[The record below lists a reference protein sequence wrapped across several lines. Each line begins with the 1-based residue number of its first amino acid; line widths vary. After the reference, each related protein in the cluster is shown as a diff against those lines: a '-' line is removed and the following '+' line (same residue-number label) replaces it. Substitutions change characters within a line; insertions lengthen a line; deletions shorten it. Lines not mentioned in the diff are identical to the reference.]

1 MVKKS
6 GTVIG
11 VFSAKGGTGK
21 TTVVVN
27 LSMALAEK
35 MRGDVVLVETN
46 VMVSSLGVYFG
57 ITESPVSI
65 HDIVSGKVKAE
76 DAIVRYEGKLDVLPG
91 ALGFVKEF
99 GIVDMTTLI
108 EPLRKKYSV
117 IMLDSSPGFGVEVY
131 AGMKAC
137 DEILIICQPEIP
149 SLLGAI
155 QTYRMAEEWKIPVMA
170 VVVNRHKGKDYEIPI
185 PDIKKAFRG
194 ANVFVIPED
203 DKVPESVA
211 KGIPVV
217 LSAPDSPAAIEFNR
231 LARAVLAH
239 IKSQKQVKYL
249 RKKEIWVEEKRHEPP
264 KHLTSF
270 LS

>member
-21 TTVVVN
+21 TTVAVN

-35 MRGDVVLVETN
+35 MKEDVILVETN

-57 ITESPVSI
+57 IMESQVSI
-65 HDIVSGKVKAE
+65 QDIVSGKVRPE
-76 DAIVRYEGKLDVLPG
+76 DAIVRYGEKLDVLPG

-99 GIVDMTTLI
+99 GIVDMSALI
-108 EPLRKKYSV
+108 EPLRKRYDI
-117 IMLDSSPGFGVEVY
+117 IMLDSSPGFGVEVH

-137 DEILIICQPEIP
+137 DEILIISQPEIP

-170 VVVNRHKGKDYEIPI
+170 VVVNRYRGKDYEIPI
-185 PDIKKAFRG
+185 SDIKKTFRG

-217 LSAPDSPAAIEFNR
+217 LSAPDSPAALEFNR
-231 LARAVLAH
+231 LARGVLAH

-249 RKKEIWVEEKRHEPP
+249 RKRDIWSKEKPQKPIK
-264 KHLTSF
+264 LLAGLQS
-270 LS
+270 

>member
-1 MVKKS
+1 LKKS

-35 MRGDVVLVETN
+35 MKKDVILVETN

-65 HDIVSGKVKAE
+65 YDIVSGKVKAE
-76 DAIVRYEGKLDVLPG
+76 DAIVTYQGKLDVLPG

-99 GIVDMTTLI
+99 GILDMTTLI
-108 EPLRKKYSV
+108 EPLRKKYSI
-117 IMLDSSPGFGVEVY
+117 IMLDSSPGFGAEVY

-137 DEILIICQPEIP
+137 DEILIVCQPEIP

-155 QTYRMAEEWKIPVMA
+155 QTYRIADEWKIPVMA
-170 VVVNRHKGKDYEIPI
+170 VVVNRYRGKDYEIPV
-185 PDIKKAFRG
+185 PDIKKTFRG

-203 DKVPESVA
+203 EKVPESVA

-217 LSAPDSPAAIEFNR
+217 LSAPDSPAGMEFNR
-231 LARAVLAH
+231 LARGVLAH
-239 IKSQKQVKYL
+239 IKSQKQVRYL
-249 RKKEIWVEEKRHEPP
+249 KRRSAWVEEKAAPAPP
-264 KHLTSF
+264 PHLTK
-270 LS
+270 LPP